1 MRPAWRRRSY
11 PVSSMPM
18 RRSLLVMMLAVLA
31 CGAAEAKMLGPGD
44 PFPAWEL
51 TAHTGA
57 RVSSRDLAGK
67 IYLLWFYPKAQTKG
81 CTAEGLGLKREYAAF
96 QQRGVEILGV
106 SFDESKA
113 NAEFVEL
120 QGFPFRL
127 LSDTDRRLAVAVGAA
142 ESPSQPVATRISYL
156 VGPDGKVLKA
166 YPNVDPEKH
175 ASQVLSDLP
184 QR

>member
-1 MRPAWRRRSY
+1 MMRLFAT
-11 PVSSMPM
+11 
-18 RRSLLVMMLAVLA
+18 AVLA
-31 CGAAEAKMLGPGD
+31 ALACGVADAKMLNPGD
-44 PFPAWEL
+44 PFPGWEL
-51 TAHTGA
+51 SDHTGA
-57 RVSSRDLAGK
+57 RVSSRSLAGK
-67 IYLLWFYPKAQTKG
+67 TYLMWFYPKAQTKG
-81 CTAEGLGLKREYAAF
+81 CTTEGLGLKRESPVF

-106 SFDESKA
+106 SFDEPKA

-142 ESPSQPVATRISYL
+142 ESSTQPVASRVSYL
-156 VGPDGKVLKA
+156 VGPDGKVLKT

-184 QR
+184 QH

>member
-1 MRPAWRRRSY
+1 
-11 PVSSMPM
+11 
-18 RRSLLVMMLAVLA
+18 MLA
-31 CGAAEAKMLGPGD
+31 PGD

-51 TAHTGA
+51 TAQTGA

-67 IYLLWFYPKAQTKG
+67 TYLVWFYPKAQTKG
-81 CTAEGLGLKREYAAF
+81 CTLEGLALKREYPAF
-96 QQRGVEILGV
+96 QQRGVEVFGV
-106 SFDESKA
+106 SFDEPKA

-127 LSDTDRRLAVAVGAA
+127 LSDLDRRLAVAVGAA
-142 ESPSQPVATRISYL
+142 ESASQPVAARVSYL
-156 VGPDGKVLKA
+156 VGPDTRVLKA

-175 ASQVLSDLP
+175 ATQVLSDLP